1 MALARRRIFD
11 KTRPEKARVANM
23 PYSAWIGLGVAASA
37 LVTLLAR
44 GRKGNGRVGD
54 VMIRDVFTVDTSST
68 LADAA
73 RRMRDANVGV
83 LPVLE
88 RGRLVGMITDR
99 DLVIRGMARGA
110 DPASTLVAEC
120 ATRELVCARPDTD
133 VHEAMEV
140 MSDCQ
145 IGRLPVVDDDNR
157 VIGIVTLSSL
167 ALRAPKQGE
176 VLQTAKEVS
185 RRAARA

>member
-1 MALARRRIFD
+1 MALPRRRIFD
-11 KTRPEKARVANM
+11 KARFDKTRVTTM
-23 PYSAWIGLGVAASA
+23 PYGAWIGLGVAASA
-37 LVTLLAR
+37 LATLLAR
-44 GRKGNGRVGD
+44 ARRGHGRVGD
-54 VMIRDVFTVDTSST
+54 LMVRDVVTVDTSST
-68 LADAA
+68 LLDTA

-99 DLVIRGMARGA
+99 DLVVRAMARGA
-110 DPASTLVAEC
+110 DPAMTLVSEC
-120 ATRELVCARPDTD
+120 ATRELVCARPETD
-133 VHEAMEV
+133 VQEAMTV

-145 IGRLPVVDDDNR
+145 IGRLPVVDDDNH

-167 ALRAPKQGE
+167 ALRAPRE
-176 VLQTAKEVS
+176 DEALQTAKEVS